1 MKSSGGTVMNNISEI
16 IAQGKTAIGMEF
28 GSTRIKAV
36 LIDSAANPLASGS
49 FDWEN
54 SYKNGIWTY
63 SLSEVKEGM
72 QTAFA
77 NLKADTEKKYGV
89 KLTTAGALGISGMMH
104 GYLAFDKDGNQLA
117 EFRTWRNTITAEAAE
132 KLSALFDFNIPQRW
146 SIAHLYQAMLNG
158 EEHTDKIDSIF
169 TLASYIHYRLTGK
182 RVVGVGEASGM
193 FPIDSSINDYDR
205 SMLDKFAAL
214 SADCP
219 WNINEILPKVLAAGE
234 DAGILTEEGALLL
247 DPTGEFKAGIPLCP
261 PEGDAGTGMVA
272 TNSVAQRTGN
282 ISAGTSIFLMVV
294 LEKALSKLY
303 PEIDMVTT
311 PSGSP
316 VAMVHCNNCSG
327 EIDAWAGIFKEIC
340 TEMGADVTIYKIL
353 DKMFELSLRADK
365 DCGGLVGFNYLSGE
379 VITGLDSGKPMFFRG
394 PDSKFDLANF
404 SRAQLYSAAATL
416 SIGKEILDAEN
427 VKIDRLLGHGG
438 YFKAPVAGQSV
449 MAAALDAPVSVMKTA
464 GEGGPWGQAILALYR
479 LEKADGET
487 LEDFL
492 ENRIF
497 SEQESF
503 EVKPDEADKKGFAA
517 FLENYKKGLAAEKAA
532 AAF

>member
-1 MKSSGGTVMNNISEI
+1 MSDTANIINSP
-16 IAQGKTAIGMEF
+16 KTSIGIEF

-36 LIDSAANPLASGS
+36 LIDDKANPLASGS

-63 SLSEVKEGM
+63 SLDEVREGM

-77 NLKADTEKKYGV
+77 KLKADVEKKYSV
-89 KLTTAGALGISGMMH
+89 KLTAAGALGISGMMH
-104 GYLAFDKDGNQLA
+104 GYLAFDKDGDQLA

-132 KLSALFDFNIPQRW
+132 KLSALFNFNIPQRW

-158 EEHTDKIDSIF
+158 EEHIKDVCAIY
-169 TLASYIHYRLTGK
+169 TLASYVHYRLTGQ
-182 RVVGVGEASGM
+182 RVVGIGEASGM
-193 FPIDSSINDYDR
+193 FPIDSNINDYDVD
-205 SMLDKFAAL
+205 MLDKFSDLAA
-214 SADCP
+214 DYP
-219 WNINEILPKVLAAGE
+219 WDIREILPKVLVAGE
-234 DAGILTEEGALLL
+234 NAGTLTEEGALLL
-247 DPTGEFKAGIPLCP
+247 DPSGEFKAGIPLCP

-327 EIDAWAGIFKEIC
+327 EIDAWAGIFTEIC
-340 TEMGADVTIYKIL
+340 KEMGADVTIYKVL
-353 DKMFELSLRADK
+353 DKMFEKALEGDK
-365 DCGGLVGFNYLSGE
+365 DCGGLVGYNYLSGE
-379 VITGLDSGKPMFFRG
+379 VITGLESGKPMFFRG
-394 PDSKFDLANF
+394 PDSKFNFANF
-404 SRAQLYSAAATL
+404 SRTQLYSAAATL
-416 SIGKEILDAEN
+416 SIGKEILDREN

-438 YFKAPVAGQSV
+438 YFKAPVAGQAV
-449 MAAALDAPVSVMKTA
+449 MAAALNAPVSVMKTA
-464 GEGGPWGQAILALYR
+464 GEGGPWGQAVLASYCVNK
-479 LEKADGET
+479 EENET
-487 LEDFL
+487 LEEFL
-492 ENRIF
+492 ENKVF
-497 SEQESF
+497 GEQESF
-503 EVKPDEADKKGFAA
+503 EVKPDEEDIKGFAA

-532 AAF
+532 VEG